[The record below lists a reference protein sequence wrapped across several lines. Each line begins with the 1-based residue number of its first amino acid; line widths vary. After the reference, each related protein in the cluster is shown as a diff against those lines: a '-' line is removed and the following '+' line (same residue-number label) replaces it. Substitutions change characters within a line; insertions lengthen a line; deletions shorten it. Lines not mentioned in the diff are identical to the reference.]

1 MPATP
6 ASHFQAESLRQRYIQ
21 NLNDAFREGVITH
34 PQRQWLEQVSDLEAE
49 GEASTDKPRVDR
61 LLLEDGS
68 PIRAELANALLISSQ
83 RPGVETVYLDTLLY
97 GLQRFD
103 NRTTLL
109 AALQDQFSLDATS
122 SAALEYQLLQE
133 VDPFEQRLLLLID
146 EQQQHL
152 HTLMQE
158 LLQIPSLPTALVRVL
173 RDNLRAALPGVVVDV
188 EAARVQIVENA
199 TLASERPAL
208 HAVVDVRSLEQLAAG
223 DFMGE
228 VLAPGQQHQWLDA
241 SGRVLDERAAQFY
254 QQALANTRMTFK
266 ASYEALLSDFWER
279 PDSRGTTRRQR
290 LAWAFAESFRQA
302 LLSASE
308 DGTLG
313 ADEFHHLA
321 ALLQPVNASLGQAR
335 MTQVSKLSVTLS
347 DQQPFKLVGLFL
359 IRSDNWP
366 DLWLYSAFMGLR
378 RFQDLA
384 ALNAHYTSTTGRDE
398 LLYYL
403 SANDQ
408 VLLRES
414 KRLSL
419 NSYPVEQWLFLD
431 GIDSII
437 ALHKRN
443 LSFALDQPR
452 KEFGACAAMIDDAL
466 DIRSLIDNRLLRIE
480 GRGRWLNQVQA
491 YIRRWPVV
499 HGQLLPRQIEAV
511 GGLLEG
517 MDPTLMAWSTQV
529 VALESLARQLAQG
542 CPDVQEH
549 ARHALNEY
557 LAVMGAAVPDAR
569 DIVVQWGGNVMDE
582 RTVRST
588 LPGPH
593 IALTDLLLE
602 RVTGLRA
609 GRLPDGSRVLPRDR
623 IGSTAQTEGCLT
635 PGLIDHLTDRLTGR
649 FVTDYLAL
657 VRRCLVD
664 AIRLPTRHLASETFA
679 TQLRYNLLY
688 LQNSVLKR
696 RSGVKSATLDAFAQ
710 VLTRPVSRLR
720 EPFGD
725 DRAEVCFISLILDS
739 SPTPLPMSNAF
750 VVYQPSRSDSDWLL
764 WSAIDGVTI
773 SNSLQALE
781 ERLNDCLNLEASRTN
796 YLRLFHSQHQAL
808 LLDHLSK
815 PQKTRLQ
822 VSLVRVEGHFIGELQ
837 RDEGKRQLAR
847 MEQLLEQTR
856 QSHLPASLMN
866 RFVEIVRNADQLSL
880 AFDSLADEI
889 QNLAYEERLPD
900 WLKTAGTVD
909 LQAYFDML
917 DRYYLS
923 NDPREDFLF
932 GITLLQDFSF
942 QAVKK
947 QLQQD
952 FPGHALNPDAITVK
966 LTRYVAT
973 PVATGE
979 TPTGLAAATKRSSET
994 LTLFAINHFSAIQGA
1009 LLSLEF
1015 APGTAIPPAFTAAY
1029 VDGMVRTLDV
1039 GQRYRSMLASKL
1051 DASDMDYPL
1060 RRTRFI
1066 QQMPSRMLMIALEM
1080 KLQGEL
1086 SDTAYAYIEG
1096 LVDMPDGIARQS
1108 VRGQDITL
1116 RPLQLLARA
1125 DMAADTVTGIYLI
1138 GPKTLVKGPII
1149 LHALFSEDFSFREY
1163 RDQAHL
1169 LSELRTSQP
1178 LQTLVLGRVDPLLV
1192 KRYSHGG
1199 FSEAHIP
1206 WSTESSLDV
1215 PASSPEW
1222 VTLFDTPVSGNVL
1235 QYLFTETLGVFK
1247 AISGKQAVTTAQAD
1261 WNALVYL
1268 MTLASEQIFSFIP
1281 GKLGMLIAAWQSQ
1294 SLFKDSFQAA
1304 YDQHWGKALSEFSA
1318 ALGALISSREDAGER
1333 VEISKEPFADE
1344 AVAPDFPT
1352 FSWQNAQL
1360 TTELKNRLRAFE
1372 VHEVALIRLDKDP
1385 LLNIYRDPATNRQY
1399 AAIAGQVYRVRFA
1412 EQHWKIIDETKEGP
1426 PIKLNAQGNWELDL
1440 SWGLLGGGGGLSRMR
1455 GSRLTQPTVDRVFIT
1470 ESVGMREIRSVA
1482 RYKARMIAEAHQLAI
1497 EYLQNTLLNLN
1508 PAGALD
1514 RRVSEVLRDFFGTQ
1528 GVDEQLIAAIKDSVT
1543 SLFEG
1548 LSDPSLSP
1556 FTSPRYVIGRNR
1568 PGHKGATA
1576 FVIRNDPRSRIH
1588 LSELYFEVPAR
1599 GLNRRLF
1606 ATGGFNTGIHFRA
1619 TTLLHE
1625 LSHMTNGTHDMAY
1638 LDAAAPFPDLLTP
1651 SNPFR
1656 RDLERV
1662 RFHGFSH
1669 RTPPENLF
1677 TTQEGHQWRDFL
1689 DDDGGVLPA
1698 ILDIAGTPTLDQ
1710 ARQVFLNDAAKRR
1723 RMILKNADSLA
1734 LLVTLLGRNRY
1745 SGGNNP

>member
-6 ASHFQAESLRQRYIQ
+6 ATHFQAESLRQRYIQ
-21 NLNDAFREGVITH
+21 NLNDALREGVITDPEH
-34 PQRQWLEQVSDLEAE
+34 QWLEQVSNLEAD
-49 GEASTDKPRVDR
+49 GEVSTDKPRVDR

-103 NRTTLL
+103 SRKTLL
-109 AALQDQFSLDATS
+109 AALQDQFSLEATS

-133 VDPFEQRLLLLID
+133 VDPFAQRLLLLID

-158 LLQIPSLPTALVRVL
+158 LLQIPSLTTALARVL
-173 RDNLRAALPGVVVDV
+173 RDNLRAAFPGVVVDA
-188 EAARVQIVENA
+188 ETARVQIVESA
-199 TLASERPAL
+199 PLASERPAL
-208 HAVVDVRSLEQLAAG
+208 HSVVDVQSLEQLAAG

-228 VLAPGQQHQWLDA
+228 VLAQGQQRQWMEA
-241 SGRVLDERAAQFY
+241 SGRVLDESAAQLY

-266 ASYEALLSDFWER
+266 ASYEALLTDFWEL
-279 PDSRGTTRRQR
+279 PDNRGTTRRQR

-313 ADEFHHLA
+313 SDEFHHLA

-359 IRSDNWP
+359 LRSDNWP
-366 DLWLYSAFMGLR
+366 GLWLYSAFRGLR

-398 LLYYL
+398 LLYHL

-408 VLLRES
+408 VLIHEP

-419 NSYPVEQWLFLD
+419 NTYPVEQWLFLD

-466 DIRSLIDNRLLRIE
+466 DIRSLIDNRLLRID
-480 GRGRWLNQVQA
+480 GCGRWLNQVQA

-499 HGQLLPRQIEAV
+499 HGQLAPRPIEAV

-529 VALESLARQLAQG
+529 VALESLARQLALG

-549 ARHALNEY
+549 ARQALNGY
-557 LAVMGAAVPDAR
+557 LAVMGAAVSDAR

-588 LPGPH
+588 PPGPR

-609 GRLPDGSRVLPRDR
+609 GRLPDGSRSDR
-623 IGSTAQTEGCLT
+623 IDSIAQTEGCLT
-635 PGLIDHLTDRLTGR
+635 PGLIDHLTDRLSGR

-664 AIRLPTRHLASETFA
+664 AIRLPSRHLVSETFA
-679 TQLRYNLLY
+679 IQLRYNLLY
-688 LQNSVLKR
+688 LQSSVLKR
-696 RSGVKSATLDAFAQ
+696 RLGVKSITLDAFTQ
-710 VLTRPVSRLR
+710 VLTRPVARLR
-720 EPFGD
+720 QPFGD
-725 DRAEVCFISLILDS
+725 DRAEVCFVSLLLDGA
-739 SPTPLPMSNAF
+739 PTPLPMGNAF

-764 WSAIDGVTI
+764 WSAIDGVNI

-781 ERLNDCLNLEASRTN
+781 ERLNDCLNLEASRDN
-796 YLRLFHSQHQAL
+796 YLRLFHSQHRAL
-808 LLDHLSK
+808 LLDHLRR

-837 RDEGKRQLAR
+837 RDEEKRQLAC

-866 RFVEIVRNADQLSL
+866 RFAEIVRNADKLSL

-889 QNLAYEERLPD
+889 QSLSYEERLPD
-900 WLKTAGTVD
+900 WLKQASTDD
-909 LQAYFDML
+909 LEAYFNML
-917 DRYYLS
+917 SRYYLS

-942 QAVKK
+942 QAMQK

-966 LTRYVAT
+966 LTRYVAA
-973 PVATGE
+973 PVATGQ
-979 TPTGLAAATKRSSET
+979 TPSGLAAATKRSSET

-1015 APGTAIPPAFTAAY
+1015 APGTAFPPAFTPAY
-1029 VDGMVRTLDV
+1029 VDGVVRTLDV

-1060 RRTRFI
+1060 RRKRFI

-1086 SDTAYAYIEG
+1086 SDTAYAYLEG

-1116 RPLQLLARA
+1116 RPLQLLPRA

-1138 GPKTLVKGPII
+1138 GPKTLARGPII
-1149 LHALFSEDFSFREY
+1149 LHALFSEDFSFKEY

-1192 KRYSHGG
+1192 KRYSNGG

-1215 PASSPEW
+1215 PAASPEW
-1222 VTLFDTPVSGNVL
+1222 VTLFDTPVPGNVL
-1235 QYLFTETLGVFK
+1235 QYLFTETLSVFK

-1318 ALGALISSREDAGER
+1318 ALGALISSREDAGESEVVR
-1333 VEISKEPFADE
+1333 TEPFADE
-1344 AVAPDFPT
+1344 AAPPDFPT
-1352 FSWQNAQL
+1352 FSWRNAQL

-1372 VHEVALIRLDKDP
+1372 VHDVALNRLDKDP
-1385 LLNIYRDPATNRQY
+1385 LLNIYRDPATNQQY
-1399 AAIAGQVYRVRFA
+1399 AAVAGQVYRVRFA

-1426 PIKLNAQGNWELDL
+1426 PIRLNAQRNWELDL

-1455 GSRLTQPTVDRVFIT
+1455 VSRLTQPTVDRVFIT

-1497 EYLQNTLLNLN
+1497 EYLQNTLFNLN

-1514 RRVSEVLRDFFGTQ
+1514 RRVSEVLREFFGVQ
-1528 GVDEQLIAAIKDSVT
+1528 DVDEQLLVAIKDCVT

-1568 PGHKGATA
+1568 PGHEGATA
-1576 FVIRNDPRSRIH
+1576 FVIRNDPRNRIH

-1625 LSHMTNGTHDMAY
+1625 LSHLTNGTHDMAY

-1662 RFHGFSH
+1662 RSHGFSH
-1669 RTPPENLF
+1669 RTTPVNLF
-1677 TTQEGHQWRDFL
+1677 IMRDGHQWRDFL
-1689 DDDGGVLPA
+1689 DNDGGVLPA
-1698 ILDIAGTPTLDQ
+1698 ILQIAETPTLDQ
-1710 ARQVFLNDAAKRR
+1710 ARQVFLNDAVKRR

-1745 SGGNNP
+1745 SGDNNP